1 MFVNFKRAVIG
12 FTGTVAATLCLIAAT
27 APAISTAAP
36 GEMVTASTLA
46 A

>member
-1 MFVNFKRAVIG
+1 MFVNFKRAIIG
-12 FTGTVAATLCLIAAT
+12 FTGTVAAALCLIAAT

-36 GEMVTASTLA
+36 VAMFTASTLA